1 MGKRANGE
9 TGKRRNG
16 RRQKKRTS
24 FPLFSALPFSS
35 FAPCFYPLRQ
45 CLLLLFLSACIRS
58 AEAQSVA
65 PNQADA
71 LLQRLLTAIR
81 QIQIID
87 NHAHPALPSD
97 PEMDALFFDADGL
110 AAMESF
116 PLPVR
121 LRPTNPEY
129 VQALRVLYDYPYAD
143 LSPEHLQELAALKQQ
158 KRTTLGAA
166 YFNEVLDKAGIAVSL
181 ANRVGMN
188 SAPLDRNRFK
198 WVAFIDAYL
207 FPLNNTVYKKMN
219 ADYQLFFSSEEK
231 LLKRYLDQVETGGR
245 PRRFDDYL
253 RFVHES
259 LTRLKADGAIAVKFE
274 AAYLRPLHFADP
286 SQRQARRIYER
297 YLHSTEVPED
307 EYRDLQD
314 YLFRYLLREV
324 TRLGLPV
331 HVHTGF
337 GIGNSFS
344 FTGAH
349 PLQLENIFS
358 DPQYRKTIFV
368 LLHGSYPFTHEAMLL
383 AGKPNVYIEPSEMTL
398 MLYPSDLARVLKE
411 WLIFYPEKILF
422 GTDAVVISD
431 VVGAEETYWLATET
445 GRQALALALSE
456 MVQEGHCDEAEALHL
471 ARLMLHDNAAKLY
484 GLP

>member
-9 TGKRRNG
+9 TAKRRNG
-16 RRQKKRTS
+16 RRQKKRTF
-24 FPLFSALPFSS
+24 FPLFSALPFSP

-58 AEAQSVA
+58 AEAQSIA
-65 PNQADA
+65 PTQADA

-87 NHAHPALPSD
+87 NHAHPALPGD
-97 PEMDALFFDADGL
+97 PEMDALTFEPAGL

-116 PLPVR
+116 PLPAR

-129 VQALRVLYDYPYAD
+129 LQALRVLYDYPYAD

-231 LLKRYLDQVETGGR
+231 LLNRYLDQVEISGR

-253 RFVHES
+253 RFVRES
-259 LTRLKADGAIAVKFE
+259 LARLKADGAIAVKFE
-274 AAYLRPLHFADP
+274 AAYLRALHFADP
-286 SQRQARRIYER
+286 PQRQARRIYER

-314 YLFRYLLREV
+314 YLCRYLLREAAK
-324 TRLGLPV
+324 LGLPV
-331 HVHTGF
+331 HFHTGVPV
-337 GIGNSFS
+337 GNAASVAGS
-344 FTGAH
+344 N
-349 PLQLENIFS
+349 PLLLENIFN
-358 DPQYRKTIFV
+358 DPQYRQTTFV
-368 LLHGSYPFTHEAMLL
+368 LLHGSYPFTREAILL
-383 AGKPNVYIEPSEMTL
+383 AGKPNVYVDSSDMTVYL
-398 MLYPSDLARVLKE
+398 HPPDLARIFKE
-411 WLIFYPEKILF
+411 WLTFYAEKILF
-422 GTDAVVISD
+422 GTDAAIFSD
-431 VVGAEETYWLATET
+431 LAGAEETYWLATEG

-456 MVQEGHCDEAEALHL
+456 MVQEGRCDEAEALHMAHL
-471 ARLMLHDNAAKLY
+471 VLHDNAAKLY